1 MGGPVSGREAMIAA
15 MDPQL
20 DPRRW
25 RFVLVSPDTAP
36 QLLGAAIATFREDEG
51 VGAIVPSPV
60 ADEAGQA
67 GPDFRRIVLQVHS
80 DLEGVGL
87 TAAVAT
93 ALADAGIACNVVA
106 ALHHDYL
113 FVPAA
118 RAEEA
123 LALLEA
129 LSADARRG

>member
-1 MGGPVSGREAMIAA
+1 MSGPVSGREAMIAA

-20 DPRRW
+20 DPRSW
-25 RFVLVSPDTAP
+25 RFVLVTPDTAP

-51 VGAIVPSPV
+51 VSAIVPSPV
-60 ADEAGQA
+60 ADEAGQE

-87 TAAVAT
+87 TAAVAS

-106 ALHHDYL
+106 AYHHDHV
-113 FVPAA
+113 FVPAV
-118 RAEEA
+118 RADEA
-123 LALLEA
+123 LALLLG
-129 LSADARRG
+129 LSADARRA